1 MHPLN
6 ASAPAVAQ
14 PCAVPDAM
22 LAYPQ
27 FVVWRLEQRPGEPKP
42 RKVPI
47 DPKTGR
53 WANVDDPT
61 TWTDYATAFVALAR
75 GGYDGLGFVF
85 TDADPFAFVD
95 LDDCADA
102 ATGGWTA
109 DAQAIVS
116 GLPGA
121 WEVSQSGKGLHGIGL
136 VSDPRRLSEKRR
148 KWIDANGVK
157 RECYL
162 SRRFMAIG
170 GGGWTG
176 APVADWTDT
185 LAAWVPNG
193 ERLSDYASVEWL
205 DEPRHGYDGPA
216 DDDDL
221 IRRATAQRSPLAS
234 LGLRASFADLWN
246 ADPVALGQHWPD
258 DARPFDHSGAD
269 LALCNALAWWTGC
282 NPARMLRL
290 FQRSS
295 LWRDDERKARLAIAK
310 AINDPA
316 RTFYSRA
323 QRLRDDERIGDDLAA
338 GAFPEI
344 LTLDEATADLVFI
357 GNGSLVVS
365 RRSKRM
371 RTKADAVNEWAAS
384 KFTVDT
390 GRVDNM
396 GQPVTKDVPVV
407 KLWLE
412 SRDRRTADV
421 LAWAPGEPEFCRSPE
436 RQQAGDRAFNLWTA
450 PTLMTPPDDWQARVQ
465 PFLQHIAYL
474 VPIEAERIRF
484 TQWLAHIFQR
494 PGELP
499 HTCYLMFTPKTG
511 TGRGTLASILT
522 RALRGYVAANVSA
535 DTLFGNFNGRL
546 SMKLLATVDEVREGN
561 SRERYTKAEQLKS
574 KVTEEHRHLNPK
586 YGAQSVEKNC
596 CRWLMFSNH
605 PDALPFDNSDRR
617 IIVIENP
624 TECANADWYA
634 RLHDDMNDP
643 AFIASVQH
651 YLATLD
657 LSRFNPHEHAP
668 MNAAK
673 AKALASLTTDVE
685 RAVRQFADEWPG
697 DFAAL
702 SDLHRFVGEG
712 ATSSAVLRHEAER
725 AGMVTGKRI
734 TIDAVKETVLIV
746 RGSLGRDD
754 VADRS
759 HNVALAGAITGA
771 RAAFRLAT

>member
-1 MHPLN
+1 MKDN
-6 ASAPAVAQ
+6 APAVSAQ
-14 PCAVPDAM
+14 PAVPPE
-22 LAYPQ
+22 LFAYPQ
-27 FVVWRLEQRPGEPKP
+27 FVLWRLVQRPGEPKA
-42 RKVPI
+42 RKVPF
-47 DPKTGR
+47 DPKTNHP
-53 WANVDDPT
+53 ADPT
-61 TWTDYATAFVALAR
+61 NPATWTDYATACAAWSR
-75 GGYDGLGFVF
+75 GGYDGIGFVF
-85 TDADPFAFVD
+85 TEADPFAFVD
-95 LDDCADA
+95 LDDCRDPTTGAYTEQAKAIYA
-102 ATGGWTA
+102 A
-109 DAQAIVS
+109 
-116 GLPGA
+116 LPGA
-121 WEVSQSGKGLHGIGL
+121 WEVSQSGKGLHGIGY
-136 VSDPRRLSEKRR
+136 VSDPARLARKRR
-148 KWIDANGVK
+148 KWTDPQGNK
-157 RECYL
+157 HECYL
-162 SRRFMAIG
+162 SGRFMAIG
-170 GGGWTG
+170 GGGWNG
-176 APVADWTDT
+176 SPAADWTEA
-185 LAAWVPNG
+185 LAGWIPDA
-193 ERLSDYASVEWL
+193 ERLSDFAPVEWL
-205 DEPRHGYDGPA
+205 DRPRDGYDGPA

-221 IRRATAQRSPLAS
+221 IRRAVAS
-234 LGLRASFADLWN
+234 KGALGRFGVKATFSDLWD
-246 ADPVALGQHWPD
+246 ASPTLGQHWPD
-258 DARPFDHSGAD
+258 ETRPFDHSGAD

-290 FQRSS
+290 FQRSK

-310 AINDPA
+310 AIHDPN
-316 RTFYSRA
+316 RPFYSRA

-338 GAFPEI
+338 GAFPEL
-344 LTLDEATADLVFI
+344 LTLEQATADLVFI

-384 KFTVDT
+384 KFTVET
-390 GRVDNM
+390 GRFDNM
-396 GQPVTKDVPVV
+396 GQPITKDVPVV

-436 RQQAGDRAFNLWTA
+436 RQQAGDLAFNLWTP
-450 PTLMTPPDDWQARVQ
+450 PTITDPPADWWDRVQ
-465 PFLQHIAYL
+465 PFVQHIGYL

-499 HTCYLMFTPKTG
+499 HTCYLMFTPRTG

-546 SMKLLATVDEVREGN
+546 SMKLLATVDEIREGN

-605 PDALPFDNSDRR
+605 ADALPFDNSDRR

-624 TECANADWYA
+624 TECA
-634 RLHDDMNDP
+634 DP
-643 AFIASVQH
+643 AWYGLLHEQMDDPTFIASVQH
-651 YLATLD
+651 YLTTLD
-657 LSRFNPHEHAP
+657 LTGFNPHEHAP

-685 RAVRQFADEWPG
+685 RAVAQFASEWPG
-697 DFAAL
+697 DFATL

-712 ATSSAVLRHEAER
+712 AITVATLRHEAER
-725 AGMVTGKRI
+725 SGMETGKRL
-734 TIDAVKETVLIV
+734 TVAGAKETLLIV
-746 RGSLGRDD
+746 RGALHRDD

-759 HNVALAGAITGA
+759 HNPALIGAITGA
-771 RAAFRLAT
+771 RAAFRFDG